1 MEAFNKLIKNKKTL
15 VFLDLEGTQFSHE
28 IIAIG
33 AVKCKIDE
41 NGKIFKGK
49 QSKFKCYVKSLGAI
63 GRFVQNMTGINEQ
76 ILKEQGVTLETAF
89 AKFKKF
95 IKVPFEQ
102 CAFITFG
109 SNDAKMIIDS
119 ITRSEPKNAFV
130 GYNIVN
136 NCVDF
141 LMFISQFCKDSK
153 NNNYSL
159 VNYLKVFNIAPVG
172 ISHDP
177 LNDALDLRNL
187 YSAMNKHKDILLSE
201 YLKVIGR
208 QKIYSAPIKVV
219 LEKLVNGESV
229 TSEFF
234 IEECK
239 KYLA

>member
-1 MEAFNKLIKNKKTL
+1 MEAFNKFIKNKKTL

-41 NGKIFKGK
+41 KGKIQKGK
-49 QSKFKCYVKSLGAI
+49 QKQFKCFVKPLGSI
-63 GRFVQNMTGINEQ
+63 GRFVQNMTGITEQ
-76 ILKEQGVTLETAF
+76 ILKEEGVPLETAF
-89 AKFKKF
+89 SKFKKF
-95 IKVPFEQ
+95 VNQPFEQ

-119 ITRSEPKNAFV
+119 ITRSEPKNAFI
-130 GYNIVN
+130 GYNVVN
-136 NCVDF
+136 NTVDF
-141 LMFISQFCKDSK
+141 LMFISQFCKDNK

-159 VNYLKVFNIAPVG
+159 VNYLKVFNIQPVG

-187 YSAMNKHKDILLSE
+187 YSAMNKHKDILLQE
-201 YLKVIGR
+201 YLKIVIK
-208 QKIYSAPIKVV
+208 QKIYSAPIRVV
-219 LEKLVNGESV
+219 LEKLVNGENVS
-229 TSEFF
+229 SDFF
-234 IEECK
+234 LEECK

>member
-1 MEAFNKLIKNKKTL
+1 MEAFNKLIKNKKNL

-41 NGKIFKGK
+41 KGKILKGYQK
-49 QSKFKCYVKSLGAI
+49 KFKCYVKPLGCI
-63 GRFVQNMTGINEQ
+63 GRFVQNMTSITED
-76 ILKEQGVTLETAF
+76 ILKEQGVPLETAF
-89 AKFKKF
+89 SKFKKF
-95 IKVPFEQ
+95 VNIPFEQ

-119 ITRSEPKNAFV
+119 ITRSEPKNAFI

-141 LMFISQFCKDSK
+141 LMFISQFCKDNK

-159 VNYLKVFNIAPVG
+159 VNYLKVFNIPPVG

-187 YSAMNKHKDILLSE
+187 YSAMNKQKDTLLNE
-201 YLKVIGR
+201 YLKILSK
-208 QKIYSAPIKVV
+208 QKIYSAPIRSVI
-219 LEKLVNGESV
+219 EKLVNGDNVS
-229 TSEFF
+229 SEDF
-234 IEECK
+234 INECK

>member
-1 MEAFNKLIKNKKTL
+1 MEAFKKLIRNKKTL

-41 NGKIFKGK
+41 NGKILKGK
-49 QSKFKCYVKSLGAI
+49 QKQFKCYVKPLGAI
-63 GRFVQNMTGINEQ
+63 GRFVSNMTSITEEILRNEG
-76 ILKEQGVTLETAF
+76 LPLETAF
-89 AKFKKF
+89 SKFKKF
-95 IKVPFEQ
+95 VNQPFEQ

-159 VNYLKVFNIAPVG
+159 VNYLKVFNIPPVG
-172 ISHDP
+172 VSHDP
-177 LNDALDLRNL
+177 LNDALDLKNL
-187 YSAMNKHKDILLSE
+187 YSAMNKHKDIMLQE
-201 YLKVIGR
+201 YLKILGK
-208 QKIYSAPIKVV
+208 QKIYSSPIKTVID
-219 LEKLVNGESV
+219 KLINGEDV

-234 IEECK
+234 IEQCK
-239 KYLA
+239 KYLE

>member
-33 AVKCKIDE
+33 AVKCKINE
-41 NGKIFKGK
+41 QGKITKGYQK
-49 QSKFKCYVKSLGAI
+49 KFKCYVKPLGQI
-63 GRFVQNMTGINEQ
+63 GRFVQNMTQINEE
-76 ILKEQGVTLETAF
+76 ILRNEGVTLETAF
-89 AKFKKF
+89 SKFKKF
-95 IKVPFEQ
+95 VNLPFEQ

-136 NCVDF
+136 NTVDF
-141 LMFISQFCKDSK
+141 LMFISQFCKDNK

-159 VNYLKVFNIAPVG
+159 VNYLKVFNVAPVG

-177 LNDALDLRNL
+177 LNDALDLKNL
-187 YSAMNKHKDILLSE
+187 YSAMNKQKETLLNE
-201 YLKVIGR
+201 YLKILSK
-208 QKIYSAPIKVV
+208 QKIYSAPIKNTI
-219 LEKLVNGESV
+219 EKLINGENV
-229 TSEFF
+229 TSEEF
-234 IEECK
+234 INECK
-239 KYLA
+239 KYLV

>member
-1 MEAFNKLIKNKKTL
+1 MESFNKLIKNKKTL

-33 AVKCKIDE
+33 AVKSKIDE
-41 NGKIFKGK
+41 NGRIQRGNQK
-49 QSKFKCYVKSLGAI
+49 KFKCYVKSLGCI
-63 GRFVQNMTGINEQ
+63 GRFVQNMTNINEE
-76 ILKEQGVTLETAF
+76 ILREQGLPLESAF

-95 IKVPFEQ
+95 VNQPFEQ
-102 CAFITFG
+102 CAFVTFG
-109 SNDAKMIIDS
+109 SNDAKMIVDS
-119 ITRSEPKNAFV
+119 IARSEPKNAFI

-141 LMFISQFCKDSK
+141 LMFISQFCKDNK

-159 VNYLKVFNIAPVG
+159 VNYLKVFNVAPVG

-177 LNDALDLRNL
+177 LNDALDLKNL
-187 YSAMNKHKDILLSE
+187 YSAMNKQKDTLLKE
-201 YLKVIGR
+201 YLKILSK
-208 QKIYSAPIKVV
+208 QKIYSAPVKSVI
-219 LEKLVNGESV
+219 EKLVNGESV
-229 TSEFF
+229 TSEDF